1 MLIPCSLAG
10 GKYAYVKFEIPQ
22 RYLSR
27 FEDVYRQYY
36 CTHGCFDGRKG
47 KGVRVQTAYRF
58 TGCSASIT
66 CIVARAANGSL
77 FIKTKNEVSTSI
89 YSVVLTLVEM
99 LVRITLLTM
108 VLAMVLLLYR
118 YPNTTTTSLKTFTM
132 FFVVVRLWMQDNLG
146 LLSIYFVALK
156 CLCAILLS
164 FFPLKLV
171 RSNLREIVQNGN
183 AKLHSPFLVCLDCDL
198 SNQDV
203 RNYCTA
209 RYGGPDTEQK
219 LLRFIDDYMA
229 IPGNRAFILREY
241 DDVVSG
247 VVLVNKSQREAYRRW
262 GEALILDW
270 TYNVNNVGFQL
281 GEAFG
286 MYTKSEYAC

>member
-47 KGVRVQTAYRF
+47 KGVRVQTSYRF

-89 YSVVLTLVEM
+89 LSGADTGVDASADNIADNGAGNGFASLQVSEHNHYVTKDIYNALCRGEAVDARQLGATINILRSAEVPMRNLAEFLSAETGTL
-99 LVRITLLTM
+99 
-108 VLAMVLLLYR
+108 
-118 YPNTTTTSLKTFTM
+118 
-132 FFVVVRLWMQDNLG
+132 
-146 LLSIYFVALK
+146 
-156 CLCAILLS
+156 
-164 FFPLKLV
+164 
-171 RSNLREIVQNGN
+171 NLREIVQNGN

-209 RYGGPDTEQK
+209 RYGGPDT
-219 LLRFIDDYMA
+219 
-229 IPGNRAFILREY
+229 
-241 DDVVSG
+241 
-247 VVLVNKSQREAYRRW
+247 
-262 GEALILDW
+262 
-270 TYNVNNVGFQL
+270 
-281 GEAFG
+281 
-286 MYTKSEYAC
+286 